1 MVALVLFL
9 YHTRTKN
16 VTSESTD
23 YILILQG
30 PHVSRRQRRESV
42 KGKLVDTAHQKW
54 PLYFSRFYEVALKSG
69 TSTTCSTYYY
79 I

>member
-16 VTSESTD
+16 VSTD

-30 PHVSRRQRRESV
+30 PHVSRSQSRESV
-42 KGKLVDTAHQKW
+42 KGELVDTARQKW
-54 PLYFSRFYEVALKSG
+54 PLYFSRFYEVGLKSG
-69 TSTTCSTYYY
+69 TPTRSTYYY

>member
-1 MVALVLFL
+1 MVSLVLFL
-9 YHTRTKN
+9 YHMCTKN
-16 VTSESTD
+16 VNTD

-30 PHVSRRQRRESV
+30 PHISRSQSRESV
-42 KGKLVDTAHQKW
+42 KGELVDTARQKW

-69 TSTTCSTYYY
+69 TSTCSTYY